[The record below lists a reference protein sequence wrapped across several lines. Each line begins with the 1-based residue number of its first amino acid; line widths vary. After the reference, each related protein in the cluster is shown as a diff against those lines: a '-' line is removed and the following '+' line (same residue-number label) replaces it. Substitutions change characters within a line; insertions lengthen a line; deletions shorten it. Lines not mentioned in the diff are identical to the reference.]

1 MLLGGNARAATR
13 DVRTE
18 TTSETPRLNPVACDI
33 CNRIFAIASAPVQQ
47 STEETLGNLQDLL
60 RGDCTHVALFE
71 NVREAWPQVK
81 HPKYRVQDPS
91 ILNIKARKWMKNIS
105 FEPILPS
112 RKARPDDQLRSCWE
126 LVCREDVPGH
136 PGTSLYVN
144 EQWINLDVLRRRIAL
159 CDMNHGKRCGGGR
172 LSRKEDMIRPR
183 YLVDT
188 HRACLVYGEAV
199 QPEYV
204 ALSYQWGQIDSLRNN
219 TQLCKDLLV
228 TGSLATEG
236 VASRIP
242 QTIRDAFAMVKLLHY
257 RYLWVDS
264 LCIVSARLSEPKLS
278 MTLIASCAT
287 GSRRPSATTV

>member
-1 MLLGGNARAATR
+1 MLSRADARAATR

-18 TTSETPRLNPVACDI
+18 TTLEAPRLILGPCDI
-33 CNRIFAIASAPVQQ
+33 CNRIFAIVSAPVQE
-47 STEETLGNLQDLL
+47 STEEILGDLQDLL

-71 NVREAWPQVK
+71 SVRKAWPQVK
-81 HPKYRVQDPS
+81 HPKYRVQDPF
-91 ILNIKARKWMKNIS
+91 ILNIKARKWMTNIS

-112 RKARPDDQLRSCWE
+112 RKTRPDDQLRSCWE
-126 LVCREDVPGH
+126 LVCREDVSGH

-144 EQWINLDVLRRRIAL
+144 EQWINLDALRRRISL
-159 CDMNHGKRCGGGR
+159 CDMNHGERCGRGR

-188 HRACLVYGEAV
+188 HRACLVNGEAV

-219 TQLCKDLLV
+219 IQLCKDLLV
-228 TGSLATEG
+228 PGSLATEG

-242 QTIRDAFAMVKLLHY
+242 QTIRDAFAMVKLLRY

>member
-1 MLLGGNARAATR
+1 MLLRANARAATH
-13 DVRTE
+13 DGRTE
-18 TTSETPRLNPVACDI
+18 TTVEAPPLTLRPCDI
-33 CNRIFAIASAPVQQ
+33 CNRIFAIVSAPVQE
-47 STEETLGNLQDLL
+47 STEEILGDLQDLL
-60 RGDCTHVALFE
+60 RGDCTHVALFKS
-71 NVREAWPQVK
+71 VRKAWPQVK
-81 HPKYRVQDPS
+81 HPKYRAQDPF
-91 ILNIKARKWMKNIS
+91 ILNIKAIKWMTNIS

-112 RKARPDDQLRSCWE
+112 RKTRPDDQLRSCWE
-126 LVCREDVPGH
+126 LVCREDVSGH

-144 EQWINLDVLRRRIAL
+144 EQWINLDALRRRISL
-159 CDMNHGKRCGGGR
+159 CDMNHGERCGRGR

-188 HRACLVYGEAV
+188 HRACLVHGEAV

-228 TGSLATEG
+228 TGSLATEE

-242 QTIRDAFAMVKLLHY
+242 QTIRDAFAMVKLLNY

-264 LCIVSARLSEPKLS
+264 LCIVSARLSQPKLP
-278 MTLIASCAT
+278 MTLTASCAI

>member
-1 MLLGGNARAATR
+1 MLLRANARAATH
-13 DVRTE
+13 DGRTE
-18 TTSETPRLNPVACDI
+18 TTLEAPPLTLGPCDI
-33 CNRIFAIASAPVQQ
+33 CNRIFAIVSAPVQE
-47 STEETLGNLQDLL
+47 STEEILGDLQDLL
-60 RGDCTHVALFE
+60 RGGCTHVALFE
-71 NVREAWPQVK
+71 SVRKAWPQVK
-81 HPKYRVQDPS
+81 HPKYRVQDPF
-91 ILNIKARKWMKNIS
+91 ILNIKARKWMTNIS

-112 RKARPDDQLRSCWE
+112 RKTRPDDQLRSCWE
-126 LVCREDVPGH
+126 LVCREDVSGH

-144 EQWINLDVLRRRIAL
+144 EQWINLDVLRRRISL
-159 CDMNHGKRCGGGR
+159 CDMNHGERCGRGR

-188 HRACLVYGEAV
+188 HRACLVNGEAV

-219 TQLCKDLLV
+219 IQLCKDLLV
-228 TGSLATEG
+228 PGSLATEG

-242 QTIRDAFAMVKLLHY
+242 QTIRDAFAMVKLLRY

-278 MTLIASCAT
+278 MTLIASCAI

>member
-1 MLLGGNARAATR
+1 MLSRADARAATR

-18 TTSETPRLNPVACDI
+18 TTLEAPRLILGPCDI
-33 CNRIFAIASAPVQQ
+33 CNRIFAIVSAPVQE
-47 STEETLGNLQDLL
+47 STEEILGDLQDLL
-60 RGDCTHVALFE
+60 RGGCTHVALFE
-71 NVREAWPQVK
+71 SVRKAWPQVK
-81 HPKYRVQDPS
+81 HPKYRVQVPS
-91 ILNIKARKWMKNIS
+91 ILNIKARKWMTNIS

-112 RKARPDDQLRSCWE
+112 RKIRPDDQLRSCWN
-126 LVCREDVPGH
+126 LVCREDVSGH

-144 EQWINLDVLRRRIAL
+144 EQWINLDVLRRRISL
-159 CDMNHGKRCGGGR
+159 CDMNHGKRCGRGR

-188 HRACLVYGEAV
+188 HRACLVNGEAV

-219 TQLCKDLLV
+219 IQLCKDLLV
-228 TGSLATEG
+228 PGSLATEG

-242 QTIRDAFAMVKLLHY
+242 QTIRDAFAMVKLLRY

-278 MTLIASCAT
+278 MTLIASCAI

>member
-1 MLLGGNARAATR
+1 MLSRADARAATR

-18 TTSETPRLNPVACDI
+18 TTLEAPRLILGPCDI
-33 CNRIFAIASAPVQQ
+33 CNRIFAIVSAPVQE
-47 STEETLGNLQDLL
+47 STEEILGDLQDLL
-60 RGDCTHVALFE
+60 RGGCTHVALFE
-71 NVREAWPQVK
+71 SVRKAWPQVK
-81 HPKYRVQDPS
+81 HPKYRVQVPS
-91 ILNIKARKWMKNIS
+91 ILNIKARKWMTNIS

-112 RKARPDDQLRSCWE
+112 RKIRPDDQLRSCWN
-126 LVCREDVPGH
+126 LVCREDVSGH

-144 EQWINLDVLRRRIAL
+144 EQWINLDVLRRRISL
-159 CDMNHGKRCGGGR
+159 CDMNHGKRCGRGR

-188 HRACLVYGEAV
+188 HRACLVHGEAV

-219 TQLCKDLLV
+219 IQLCKDLLV
-228 TGSLATEG
+228 PGSLATEG

-242 QTIRDAFAMVKLLHY
+242 QTIRDAFAMVKLLRY

-278 MTLIASCAT
+278 MTLIASCAI

>member
-1 MLLGGNARAATR
+1 MT
-13 DVRTE
+13 
-18 TTSETPRLNPVACDI
+18 
-33 CNRIFAIASAPVQQ
+33 
-47 STEETLGNLQDLL
+47 
-60 RGDCTHVALFE
+60 
-71 NVREAWPQVK
+71 
-81 HPKYRVQDPS
+81 
-91 ILNIKARKWMKNIS
+91 NIS
-105 FEPILPS
+105 FEPILPY
-112 RKARPDDQLRSCWE
+112 RKTRPDDQLRSCWE
-126 LVCREDVPGH
+126 LVCREDVSGH

-144 EQWINLDVLRRRIAL
+144 EQWINLDVLRRRISL
-159 CDMNHGKRCGGGR
+159 CDVNHGERCGRGR

-188 HRACLVYGEAV
+188 HRACLVHGEAV

-219 TQLCKDLLV
+219 IQLCKDLLV
-228 TGSLATEG
+228 PGSLATEG

-242 QTIRDAFAMVKLLHY
+242 QTIRDAFEMVKLLRY

-287 GSRRPSATTV
+287 GSRRPSATTI

>member
-1 MLLGGNARAATR
+1 
-13 DVRTE
+13 
-18 TTSETPRLNPVACDI
+18 
-33 CNRIFAIASAPVQQ
+33 
-47 STEETLGNLQDLL
+47 
-60 RGDCTHVALFE
+60 
-71 NVREAWPQVK
+71 
-81 HPKYRVQDPS
+81 
-91 ILNIKARKWMKNIS
+91 MKNIS

-159 CDMNHGKRCGGGR
+159 CDMNHGKRCGRGR
-172 LSRKEDMIRPR
+172 LSRKEDMIRPQ

-188 HRACLVYGEAV
+188 HRACLVHGEAV